1 MRRSGTLLLV
11 AGSDDADHVFIY
23 LRAGAGARQ
32 EPATRAETLQR
43 EREDKAKELAPPA
56 SRCRAFMTHGE
67 REKNVVAA
75 GVCGGSMLPIF
86 SGQNGNPG

>member
-1 MRRSGTLLLV
+1 MRLSGTLLLLL
-11 AGSDDADHVFIY
+11 AATLTTSAY
-23 LRAGAGARQ
+23 TYAQEPARRQ

-43 EREDKAKELAPPA
+43 EREDKAKDLAPPA